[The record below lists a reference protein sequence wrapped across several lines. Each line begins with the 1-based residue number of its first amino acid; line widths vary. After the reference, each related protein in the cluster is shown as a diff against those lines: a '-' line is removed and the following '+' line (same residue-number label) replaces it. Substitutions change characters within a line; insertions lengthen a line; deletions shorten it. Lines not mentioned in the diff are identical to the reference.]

1 MKRYFLIGFLIL
13 IFGFA
18 GFAQNSPKKFTI
30 EDFVW
35 VKVLTDKTAIYVG
48 DRPGLKLEI
57 IYPKDWGIEILV
69 DDLEHNSF
77 SSTLPE
83 SLTLEKAE
91 VSGPMVWQD
100 YFVKIEA
107 AYYLFYP
114 EKKENTGIEFKP
126 IKIRFKWIDPDNKEP
141 QKDLKIYEVE
151 TKPFVLGV
159 RSTLTPTSNQ
169 PRDSKIFFGKF
180 RFKAFAGV
188 VIGFVLI
195 LFVLS
200 IPVRMLVR
208 YFKNQRWAKGKIS
221 PVKLLKAEY
230 KKLTAIQV
238 LNPDQFC
245 QILRRIVEIK
255 TGIKSSA
262 MTSAELKERVLD
274 KDLAGL
280 ITILEKQD
288 ESRYNPAVQPDI
300 EESKKELAE
309 TISIL
314 KEWTTSK
321 FWKRLKKIFQKR
333 KKDG

>member
-1 MKRYFLIGFLIL
+1 MKKYFLIGFLIL
-13 IFGFA
+13 IFGFT
-18 GFAQNSPKKFTI
+18 GFAQNSSKKFKI

-69 DDLEHNSF
+69 EDLEQNSF

-91 VSGPMVWQD
+91 VSGPMAWQD

-107 AYYLFYP
+107 TYYLFYP
-114 EKKENTGIEFKP
+114 DKKENLGIEFKP
-126 IKIRFKWIDPDNKEP
+126 IRIRFKWIDPGSKEP

-151 TKPFVLGV
+151 TKPFVLGA
-159 RSTLTPTSNQ
+159 RSTLTSTSNQ
-169 PRDSKIFFGKF
+169 PRDSKIFFGNF
-180 RFKAFAGV
+180 RFKAFAGIM
-188 VIGFVLI
+188 IGFVLI

-200 IPVRMLVR
+200 VPVRMLAR
-208 YFKNQRWAKGKIS
+208 YFKNQRSVEGKIS

-255 TGIKSSA
+255 TGIKASA
-262 MTSAELKERVLD
+262 MTFTEIKERALD

-288 ESRYNPAVQPDI
+288 EPRYNPAFKLDV
-300 EESKKELAE
+300 EESKKDLAE
-309 TISIL
+309 TKAIL
-314 KEWTTSK
+314 REWTTNRLRK
-321 FWKRLKKIFQKR
+321 FLQRR
-333 KKDG
+333 KKHG